1 MPRLTRDMVAEI
13 TASSIAP
20 RTFVVTLP
28 DSGLEIVMAVL
39 PWVVQQQM
47 AALGAKL
54 AGQSDDARA
63 DAAAASP
70 ASILRR
76 AIVDDDLR
84 TPLFDTPELVDAW
97 LNSLTGRDLAEVMEG
112 LVHIQRESGLI
123 PEAPTDGPPA
133 APTLADLGKALSTLT
148 PD

>member
-28 DSGLEIVMAVL
+28 DSGLEIVMAIL

-47 AALGAKL
+47 ASLGAKL

-97 LNSLTGRDLAEVMEG
+97 LNSLTGNDLSAVMEG

-123 PEAPTDGPPA
+123 PEAKADDA
-133 APTLADLGKALSTLT
+133 ATPTLADLGKALSTPT